1 METDIIYSIAVWLVP
16 LVIAIVFHE
25 VAHGLVAR
33 RLGDTTAER
42 KGRPDPQPD
51 QAISTRSER

>member
-1 METDIIYSIAVWLVP
+1 METDIIYSVAVWLVP

-33 RLGDTTAER
+33 RLGDPTAEA
-42 KGRPDPQPD
+42 KGG
-51 QAISTRSER
+51 

>member
-1 METDIIYSIAVWLVP
+1 MDSNFVYEIAVWLIP

-33 RLGDTTAER
+33 KLGDPTAE
-42 KGRPDPQPD
+42 
-51 QAISTRSER
+51 A